1 MKDMNQPH
9 RPDWDHFAR
18 VQASQQWRQQ
28 SAAMGRAATEAI
40 VAEAQIVPGLTC
52 LDVASGTG
60 EPAIS
65 IATLM
70 GSQGRVVA
78 TDISTQPLKIAA
90 ERAQQ
95 RGLTNIEFQ
104 PADVHALQFPDDHF
118 DRVTSRLGI
127 MFFADPAKAFH
138 EIRRVLKPGGR
149 ASFLAWGPF
158 DQPYFTTTIGT
169 IMKELGVAELPASG
183 AAMFKFCD
191 PAVLANELT
200 QAGFAQVDARI
211 ETLPWTWPGPPNDV
225 WGYFQDVTAPF
236 KPLMQS
242 VPPERREHVDRAVCD
257 AMAAHY
263 DGEKVHF
270 TARMVLASAI
280 K

>member
-1 MKDMNQPH
+1 MNQPH

-18 VQASQQWRQQ
+18 VQASRQWRQQ

-40 VAEAQIVPGLTC
+40 VAEAQIEPGLTC

-70 GSQGRVVA
+70 GNRGRVVA

-104 PADVHALQFPDDHF
+104 PADVHALQFPDRSF

-127 MFFADPAKAFH
+127 MFFADPARAFR
-138 EIRRVLKPGGR
+138 EIYRVLRPGGR

-158 DQPYFTTTIGT
+158 FQPYFTTTIGT
-169 IMKELGVAELPASG
+169 LMKELGVAELPASG
-183 AAMFKFCD
+183 AAMFKFSD
-191 PAVLANELT
+191 PAELARQLE
-200 QAGFAQVDARI
+200 QAGFVQAEARL

-242 VPPERREHVDRAVCD
+242 VPEEQRDKVEQAVCE
-257 AMAAHY
+257 AMKPYY
-263 DGEKVHF
+263 DGEEIKF
-270 TARMVLASAI
+270 TALMVLASAI